1 MNQKFQSMGCGSSAH
16 QVEVDEAEERND
28 VDPYKKATKSGEE
41 TFNVNLFFSMTPRR
55 YIYIY
60 ICLYFVVTLGDEVYF

>member
-41 TFNVNLFFSMTPRR
+41 TFNVNLFFSMKK
-55 YIYIY
+55 YI
-60 ICLYFVVTLGDEVYF
+60 

>member
-1 MNQKFQSMGCGSSAH
+1 MGCGSSAH
-16 QVEVDEAEERND
+16 QVEVDETEERND

-41 TFNVNLFFSMTPRR
+41 TFNVNLFFSMTQRR

-60 ICLYFVVTLGDEVYF
+60 IYFVVTLGDEVYF

>member
-1 MNQKFQSMGCGSSAH
+1 MGCGSSAH

-28 VDPYKKATKSGEE
+28 VDPYKKATKSGEK
-41 TFNVNLFFSMTPRR
+41 TFNVNLFFSMTQRI

-60 ICLYFVVTLGDEVYF
+60 ICILL

>member
-1 MNQKFQSMGCGSSAH
+1 MGCGSSAH

-41 TFNVNLFFSMTPRR
+41 TFNVNLFFLMTQRI

-60 ICLYFVVTLGDEVYF
+60 IYFVVTLGDEVYF

>member
-1 MNQKFQSMGCGSSAH
+1 MGCGSSAH

-60 ICLYFVVTLGDEVYF
+60 IYIMRGKKDATTFPNKPVS

>member
-1 MNQKFQSMGCGSSAH
+1 MGCGSSAH

-41 TFNVNLFFSMTPRR
+41 TFNVNLFFFNDTED
-55 YIYIY
+55 IY
-60 ICLYFVVTLGDEVYF
+60 ICILL

>member
-1 MNQKFQSMGCGSSAH
+1 MGCGSSAH
-16 QVEVDEAEERND
+16 QVEVDEVEERND

-41 TFNVNLFFSMTPRR
+41 TFNVNLFFSMTPRIYIYIYKYYIYIIINI

-60 ICLYFVVTLGDEVYF
+60 IY

>member
-1 MNQKFQSMGCGSSAH
+1 MGCGSSAH

-55 YIYIY
+55 YIYIMRGKKDATT
-60 ICLYFVVTLGDEVYF
+60 FPNKPVS

>member
-1 MNQKFQSMGCGSSAH
+1 MGCGSSAH

-55 YIYIY
+55 YIYMYIY
-60 ICLYFVVTLGDEVYF
+60 ILL

>member
-1 MNQKFQSMGCGSSAH
+1 MGCGSSAH

-41 TFNVNLFFSMTPRR
+41 TFNVNLFFFNDTEEI

-60 ICLYFVVTLGDEVYF
+60 LFIFCCNTGR

>member
-1 MNQKFQSMGCGSSAH
+1 MGCGSSVH

-41 TFNVNLFFSMTPRR
+41 TFNVNLFFSMTQRR
-55 YIYIY
+55 YIYV
-60 ICLYFVVTLGDEVYF
+60 LYFVVTLGDEVYF

>member
-1 MNQKFQSMGCGSSAH
+1 MGCGSSAH

-60 ICLYFVVTLGDEVYF
+60 IYIYIFIFCCNTGR

>member
-1 MNQKFQSMGCGSSAH
+1 MGCGSSAH
-16 QVEVDEAEERND
+16 QVEVDEAEEGND

-41 TFNVNLFFSMTPRR
+41 TFNVNLFFSMTQRR

-60 ICLYFVVTLGDEVYF
+60 IFCCNTGR